1 MVYFQSKRN
10 IRDKEFIVMNIYN
23 KLRKYFVTLIRENN
37 LEAQDVIVRAKPLTP
52 EEAIGNPEDKDYP
65 LITGRERMMQAEFR
79 NSFGQAYTDMYG
91 NYSGKLVEIAEMEL
105 KNNFRRAI
113 FISSLNAVMRH
124 LGLIDKTMHCRDEEP
139 KECSS
144 KLAEYVTNKYGH
156 PNIAMVGL
164 QPRMVESL
172 AKSFEIKVTDMD
184 YTNINAEKYGV
195 IIQSPQKTKEHLD
208 WCDIAI
214 VTGSTIVN
222 ETITDFLINKPVIFY
237 GVTIAGAAKIL
248 GLQDYCYCGK

>member
-1 MVYFQSKRN
+1 MYFLGKSDIKG
-10 IRDKEFIVMNIYN
+10 KEFSEMNIYD
-23 KLRKYFVTLIRENN
+23 KLRKYLITLAKQNN

-65 LITGRERMMQAEFR
+65 LITGRERMMQAELR
-79 NSFGQAYTDMYG
+79 NTCGQAYTDMYG
-91 NYSGKLVEIAEMEL
+91 NYSGKLIEIAEMEL

-113 FISSLNAVMRH
+113 FISSLNAVMRY
-124 LGLIDKTMHCRDEEP
+124 LGLIEKTMHCKDKEP
-139 KECSS
+139 RECSS
-144 KLAEYVTNKYGH
+144 KLVEYVANKYGH
-156 PNIAMVGL
+156 PKIAMVGL

-184 YTNINAEKYGV
+184 YANINVEKFGV

-222 ETITDFLINKPVIFY
+222 ATITDFLVDKPVIFY
-237 GVTIAGAAKIL
+237 GVTISGAAKIL
-248 GLQDYCYCGK
+248 GLENYCYCGK